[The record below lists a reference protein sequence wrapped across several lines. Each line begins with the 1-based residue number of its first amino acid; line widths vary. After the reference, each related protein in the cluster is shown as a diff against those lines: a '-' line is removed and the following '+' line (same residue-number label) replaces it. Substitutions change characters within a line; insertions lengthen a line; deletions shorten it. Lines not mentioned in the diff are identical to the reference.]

1 VSVKS
6 DELVKSHPNRW
17 LCKEAKFKAREAR
30 GVRRTCSTPQRQR
43 AEAQRRNWTIYEAIK
58 NACGWFVALI
68 LLAGCSSVRVYTTDP
83 AARQVT
89 SAHFD
94 VLLQPQLAAGKTYFN
109 SFRFVITNK
118 TDKPFSVDWDDSYY
132 LLDGRRQGQFGWTGM
147 RVDELRELQK
157 SPVSIVAPG
166 ETRAGVIFPIQ
177 FLDRKKLRDGARPG
191 SGETVGQALLGAL
204 PEGVNGMELT
214 VNLDG
219 ESVRETL
226 TLQITS
232 ARR

>member
-1 VSVKS
+1 VSIKS
-6 DELVKSHPNRW
+6 V
-17 LCKEAKFKAREAR
+17 
-30 GVRRTCSTPQRQR
+30 
-43 AEAQRRNWTIYEAIK
+43 
-58 NACGWFVALI
+58 CGWFVALI

-147 RVDELRELQK
+147 RVDDLRELQK

-191 SGETVGQALLGAL
+191 SGDTVGQALLGAL

>member
-1 VSVKS
+1 VSTQNWV
-6 DELVKSHPNRW
+6 
-17 LCKEAKFKAREAR
+17 FYKAIE
-30 GVRRTCSTPQRQR
+30 
-43 AEAQRRNWTIYEAIK
+43 
-58 NACGWFVALI
+58 NACGLFVALI
-68 LLAGCSSVRVYTTDP
+68 LLSGCSSVKVYTTEP
-83 AARQVT
+83 AARQVN

-94 VLLQPQLAAGKTYFN
+94 VLLQPLQAAGKTDFN

-132 LLDGRRQGQFGWTGM
+132 LLDGRRQGQFGWPGM
-147 RVDELRELQK
+147 PFDDLRELQK
-157 SPVSIVAPG
+157 NPVSIVAPG

-177 FLDRKKLRDGARPG
+177 FLDRKRLGDGARLG
-191 SGETVGQALLGAL
+191 SGDTVGQALLGAL

-219 ESVRETL
+219 DPVRETL

>member
-1 VSVKS
+1 MIAHVVSFS
-6 DELVKSHPNRW
+6 LST
-17 LCKEAKFKAREAR
+17 KAVMHVCFAWRFE
-30 GVRRTCSTPQRQR
+30 VSTQ
-43 AEAQRRNWTIYEAIK
+43 NWASYKAIK

-68 LLAGCSSVRVYTTDP
+68 LLAGCSSVKVYTTEP
-83 AARQVT
+83 AACQVN

-94 VLLQPQLAAGKTYFN
+94 VLLQPQLAAGKTDFN

-132 LLDGRRQGQFGWTGM
+132 LLDGRRQGQFGWPGM
-147 RVDELRELQK
+147 SVDDLRELQK
-157 SPVSIVAPG
+157 NPVSIVAPG

-177 FLDRKKLRDGARPG
+177 YLDRKRLRDGARLG
-191 SGETVGQALLGAL
+191 SGGTVGQALLGAL

-219 ESVRETL
+219 DPVRETL
-226 TLQITS
+226 TLRITS

>member
-1 VSVKS
+1 VVIITLQSKHLSSYAIWRFEVSIKS
-6 DELVKSHPNRW
+6 V
-17 LCKEAKFKAREAR
+17 
-30 GVRRTCSTPQRQR
+30 
-43 AEAQRRNWTIYEAIK
+43 
-58 NACGWFVALI
+58 CGWFVALI

-147 RVDELRELQK
+147 RVDDLRELQK

-191 SGETVGQALLGAL
+191 SGDTVGQALLGAL